1 MNTNDEIKTVPY
13 FVHEGDLARME
24 RSNKRMFILC
34 IILIILF
41 TTTNGAWIWYESQ
54 FEDVVTTEVTQDVV
68 QDADDGGNNTFIGSD
83 SYGETTD
90 QKNN

>member
-1 MNTNDEIKTVPY
+1 MDINDDVKTVPY

-41 TTTNGAWIWYESQ
+41 TATNGAWIWYESQ
-54 FEDVVTTEVTQDVV
+54 FEDTISTEITQDVV
-68 QDADDGGNNTFIGSD
+68 QDADDGGNNTFIGDD
-83 SYGETTD
+83 SYGET
-90 QKNN
+90 KN

>member
-54 FEDVVTTEVTQDVV
+54 FEDVVTTEVTQDVM
-68 QDADDGGNNTFIGSD
+68 QDADDGGNNTFIGGD